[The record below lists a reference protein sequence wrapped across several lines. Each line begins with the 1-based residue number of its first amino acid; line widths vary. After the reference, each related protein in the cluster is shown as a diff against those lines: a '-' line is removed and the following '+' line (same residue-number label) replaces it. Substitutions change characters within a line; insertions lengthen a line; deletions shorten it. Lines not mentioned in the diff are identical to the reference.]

1 MENIKQIVS
10 IISSIFVIIIITK
23 IVEFLKSVPSCQCAK
38 ITDTGILDKIV
49 FLEKSIIVLMVIQI
63 LRKIYELYSHI
74 KIDKIAKMNSPINL
88 FLFAVAFLVYVFFI
102 YNVNNFKDALNVAK
116 GSSKSTESC
125 ECLDKWQKTALY
137 IQAIIYMIVVSVILI
152 LGIFLVNIS
161 LTTGTRNNFTNI
173 MILLVF
179 SVVGLGIW
187 SFYGGDMNVFLE
199 YAMSVMPQSNEG
211 FDRPHEKDQEKFEND
226 EKRLIIAQ

>member
-38 ITDTGILDKIV
+38 IADTGILDKIV
-49 FLEKSIIVLMVIQI
+49 FLEKSIIGLMVIQI
-63 LRKIYELYSHI
+63 LRKVYELYSPI
-74 KIDKIAKMNSPINL
+74 KIDKIAKMNSPLNL
-88 FLFAVAFLVYVFFI
+88 IIFAVAFLIYVFFI
-102 YNVNNFKDALNVAK
+102 YNVNNFKDSLAAAK
-116 GSSKSTESC
+116 NSKESC
-125 ECLDKWQKTALY
+125 ECVDKWEKTALY

-161 LTTGTRNNFTNI
+161 LKQGTTGNFTNV
-173 MILLVF
+173 MILLIF

-187 SFYGGDMNVFLE
+187 SLYGGDMNVFLE
-199 YAMSVMPQSNEG
+199 YAMDVIPQSKEG
-211 FDRPHEKDQEKFEND
+211 FDCSSRETFHNKRGKDEESK
-226 EKRLIIAQ
+226 K